1 MPDETTA
8 SDIVG
13 AEISATLNNALRWV
27 EKKVRSMIG
36 ESDKSIHQR
45 LDAIERKLD
54 NLSPKQAPKVPK

>member
-36 ESDKSIHQR
+36 ESDKSTHQR
-45 LDAIERKLD
+45 LDAIERKID
-54 NLSPKQAPKVPK
+54 NLSPKATAKGAK